1 MDKARVLF
9 VCTHNS
15 ARSQMAEGLLRH
27 LAGDRY
33 EAFSAGTEVSSV
45 RPEAISVMAELG
57 IDISDQHSKSVDQF
71 VGQQFAWVITVCDRA
86 RESCPY
92 FPGAEQTA
100 HWGFDDPAEAQGS
113 DEERLHVFRRV
124 RDEIHERLR
133 MFILAAGRTDLP
145 APAPTLLPGA

>member
-1 MDKARVLF
+1 VETIRVLF

-27 LAGDRY
+27 LAGDRF
-33 EAFSAGTEVSSV
+33 EALSAGTEVSSV

-57 IDISDQHSKSVDQF
+57 IDISGQRSKSVDEF
-71 VGQQFAWVITVCDRA
+71 VGQPFSWVITVCDRA

-100 HWGFDDPAEAQGS
+100 HWGFDDPADAQGT

-124 RDEIHERLR
+124 RDEIRDRLR
-133 MFILAAGRTDLP
+133 MFILAASRTDLP
-145 APAPTLLPGA
+145 APSPTLLERS

>member
-1 MDKARVLF
+1 VDNARVLF

-15 ARSQMAEGLLRH
+15 ARSQMAEGLLRQ
-27 LAGDRY
+27 LASDRF

-45 RPEAISVMAELG
+45 RPEATSVMAELG

-71 VGQQFAWVITVCDRA
+71 VGQQFSWVITVCDRA

-100 HWGFDDPAEAQGS
+100 HWGFDDPAEAQGT

-124 RDEIHERLR
+124 RDEIRDRLR
-133 MFILAAGRTDLP
+133 MFILAASRTDLP
-145 APAPTLLPGA
+145 APSPTLLERS

>member
-1 MDKARVLF
+1 VDNVRVLF
-9 VCTHNS
+9 VCTYNS
-15 ARSQMAEGLLRH
+15 ARSQMAEGLLRE
-27 LAGDRY
+27 LAGDRF

-57 IDISDQHSKSVDQF
+57 IDISAQRSKSVDDF

-100 HWGFDDPAEAQGS
+100 HWGFDDPAEAQGT
-113 DEERLHVFRRV
+113 DEERLQVFRRV
-124 RDEIHERLR
+124 RDEIRDRLR
-133 MFILAAGRTDLP
+133 MFILAASRTDLP
-145 APAPTLLPGA
+145 ATSPTLLERS

>member
-27 LAGDRY
+27 FAGERF
-33 EAFSAGTEVSSV
+33 EALSAGTEVTSV

-57 IDISDQHSKSVDQF
+57 IDITGQHSKSVEQL

-100 HWGFDDPAEAQGS
+100 HWGFDDPADAHGT
-113 DEERLHVFRRV
+113 DDERLRLFRQV
-124 RDEIHERLR
+124 RDQIRDRLR
-133 MFILAAGRTDLP
+133 MFILAASRTDLS
-145 APAPTLLPGA
+145 APAPTLLERP